1 MNKILLLLVFLIA
14 IIFIKGSSFTATMTS
29 DSNSK
34 YDSVSDRTVLIFYA
48 PWCGHCKSSMPEFT
62 KASESPNTDILLV
75 NSDDPAAKSLMN
87 KYSVNGFPTIVRGDN
102 TPYTGERTSQDI
114 IDFANS

>member
-1 MNKILLLLVFLIA
+1 MNKILLLLVFIIL
-14 IIFIKGSSFTATMTS
+14 IIFIKGSSFTATMITDPS
-29 DSNSK
+29 SK
-34 YDSVSDRTVLIFYA
+34 YDSVNDKTVLIFYA
-48 PWCGHCKSSMPEFT
+48 PWCGHCKNSMPEFI

-75 NSDDPAAKSLMN
+75 NSDDPASKSLMN

-102 TPYTGERTSQDI
+102 TAFTGDRKSQDI